1 LRRCLLLLGRC
12 SARAAA
18 ALVLISVLAA
28 AIAQPAGAPGPPPAV
43 TVTAAQSRP
52 ISRSSEFVGRSEAIQ
67 AVDLRARVDGFLQQV
82 AFHEGQDVHAGDLFY
97 VIEPDPYHRS

>member
-18 ALVLISVLAA
+18 ALALLSVLTA

-52 ISRSSEFVGRSEAIQ
+52 TSCGSEFLGRSEAIQ
-67 AVDLRARVDGFLQQV
+67 AVDLGTRVDGFLQQV
-82 AFHEGQDVHAGDLFY
+82 SFHEGQDVHAGDLLY
-97 VIEPDPYHRS
+97 VIELDPCHRS